1 MYTSIKKVRKTKINE
16 YIYIY
21 TFTVEVNCEVG
32 ALVESGCFVA
42 HSVAIEMSSG

>member
-1 MYTSIKKVRKTKINE
+1 MN
-16 YIYIY
+16 IYIY